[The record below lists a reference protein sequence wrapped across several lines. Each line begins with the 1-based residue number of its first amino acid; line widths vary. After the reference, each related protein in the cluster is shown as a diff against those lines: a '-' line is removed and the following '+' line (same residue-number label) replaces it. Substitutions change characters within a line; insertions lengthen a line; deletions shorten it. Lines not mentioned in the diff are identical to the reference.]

1 MVEPGHRLKSQLKER
16 LVPLLGVVDVHVGKK
31 SPNVGLVFKGA
42 EKTERG
48 VNVHYTPHWS

>member
-1 MVEPGHRLKSQLKER
+1 MEPGHRLKSQLKER
-16 LVPLLGVVDVHVGKK
+16 LVPLLGVVDVHAGKK

-42 EKTERG
+42 GKTERG